1 MLIKKEINISNK
13 NQLEEFLS
21 VGYKVNV
28 ENLKHT
34 NKSFL
39 LYDDVIV
46 GRVTLWEKNNDNKKK
61 LYFGNFFVLDNKYIS
76 NINEIIEDESKKIN
90 CELVI
95 GPIDNNTWNRYR
107 FVKKNVIESIK
118 PFFLEIENDLKIVDE
133 FIKLGYKEY
142 SRYYSSIVDIKSKIL
157 EIKENLN
164 TELIEGKYKFVLGSE
179 LEFDKLI
186 KEIYEIT
193 VKSFKNNTL
202 YEEVTYDEFVKT
214 YYKIKDFIKLE
225 YIYIL
230 YDEKTDN
237 AISFLFAIPDYND
250 IINNGSTDTIIAKT
264 LSVIPKYQG
273 LGLGRYLIDK
283 LTLDV
288 YEKGFSRIIHAF
300 MEENNVSKKISDKNA
315 NVIREYTLLYKGT
328 I

>member
-1 MLIKKEINISNK
+1 MINAELNLELLNKVIKTPTPIIDFQLI
-13 NQLEEFLS
+13 
-21 VGYKVNV
+21 
-28 ENLKHT
+28 
-34 NKSFL
+34 
-39 LYDDVIV
+39 
-46 GRVTLWEKNNDNKKK
+46 DNGKTI
-61 LYFGNFFVLDNKYIS
+61 LYFWKGNSILWFQKRNRIS
-76 NINEIIEDESKKIN
+76 I
-90 CELVI
+90 
-95 GPIDNNTWNRYR
+95 
-107 FVKKNVIESIK
+107 
-118 PFFLEIENDLKIVDE
+118 DE
-133 FIKLGYKEY
+133 FMKLGYKEY
-142 SRYYSSIVDIKSKIL
+142 SRYYSSMVDIKSKIL
-157 EIKENLN
+157 EIKENFN

-202 YEEVTYDEFVKT
+202 YEEVTYDEFVKA

-237 AISFLFAIPDYND
+237 AISFLFAIPDYNA

-315 NVIREYTLLYKGT
+315 NIIREYTLLYKGK

>member
-1 MLIKKEINISNK
+1 MSDIVELFRSYSNK
-13 NQLEEFLS
+13 KIS
-21 VGYKVNV
+21 
-28 ENLKHT
+28 ENL
-34 NKSFL
+34 L
-39 LYDDVIV
+39 
-46 GRVTLWEKNNDNKKK
+46 R
-61 LYFGNFFVLDNKYIS
+61 
-76 NINEIIEDESKKIN
+76 
-90 CELVI
+90 EL
-95 GPIDNNTWNRYR
+95 
-107 FVKKNVIESIK
+107 
-118 PFFLEIENDLKIVDE
+118 
-133 FIKLGYKEY
+133 
-142 SRYYSSIVDIKSKIL
+142 
-157 EIKENLN
+157 
-164 TELIEGKYKFVLGSE
+164 
-179 LEFDKLI
+179 
-186 KEIYEIT
+186 
-193 VKSFKNNTL
+193 KSFKNNTL
-202 YEEVTYDEFVKT
+202 YEEVTYDEFVKA

-237 AISFLFAIPDYND
+237 AISFLFAIPDYNA

-315 NVIREYTLLYKGT
+315 NIIREYTLLYKGK